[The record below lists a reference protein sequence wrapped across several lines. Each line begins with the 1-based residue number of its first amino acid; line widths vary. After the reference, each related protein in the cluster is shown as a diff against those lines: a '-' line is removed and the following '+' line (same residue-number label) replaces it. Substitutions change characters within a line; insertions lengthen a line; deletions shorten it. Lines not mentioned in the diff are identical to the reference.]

1 MSFALRPLRP
11 LTLSRSVRR
20 IQGKQYVANNSVE
33 TDSCGIPLKPTWS
46 VYELLSSYPK
56 PTVSSATLERIH
68 ELSAL
73 KPPKDGTPEHEKLLQ
88 ELGDLIKLVEAVK
101 LVNTD
106 GVQLTGR
113 VYKKDWDRD
122 LASIGKAVEGDTGQ
136 SLLKHAS
143 RTADG
148 FYVVDAERKR

>member
-1 MSFALRPLRP
+1 MSFTLRP
-11 LTLSRSVRR
+11 LSRSVGR
-20 IQGKQYVANNSVE
+20 IQGKRYVANNSVE

-46 VYELLSSYPK
+46 VYELLSSYSK
-56 PTVSSATLERIH
+56 PTISSATLEHIH

-73 KPPKDGTPEHEKLLQ
+73 NPPKDGTPEREKLLQ
-88 ELGDLIKLVEAVK
+88 DLGDLVKLVEAVK

-106 GVQLTGR
+106 GAQLTGR
-113 VYKKDWDRD
+113 IYKKDWDRA
-122 LASIGKAVEGDTGQ
+122 LASKGKAVEGETGQ
-136 SLLKHAS
+136 SLLKHGS

>member
-1 MSFALRPLRP
+1 M
-11 LTLSRSVRR
+11 
-20 IQGKQYVANNSVE
+20 ANNPVE

-56 PTVSSATLERIH
+56 PTISSATLERIH

-73 KPPKDGTPEHEKLLQ
+73 NTPKVGTIEYEKLLQ

-106 GVQLTGR
+106 GVQLTGH
-113 VYKKDWDRD
+113 VHKKDWDRT
-122 LASIGKAVEGDTGQ
+122 LASMGKSVEGGTGQ

-148 FYVVDAERKR
+148 FYVLDAERKR